1 MNWWKTANN
10 RINETA
16 PPSWKSA
23 AKRNTSMFERYSD
36 DEVSKILH
44 RAYKAGASQVI
55 IDALE
60 TELDRREI
68 EDDDP
73 SGGEEET
80 SWTGLG
86 IEELMRQ
93 AAQWGRTENLSP
105 AQLGAHI
112 RRDGDFAVMSG
123 GSPLATVSDAELGQ
137 EAYDAVQAYEKR
149 IAVIRNRMSTRA
161 GIPSMKEEEKQ

>member
-23 AKRNTSMFERYSD
+23 AKRNTSMLERYSD
-36 DEVSKILH
+36 DEVRKILH

-86 IEELMRQ
+86 IEELMWQ
-93 AAQWGRTENLSP
+93 AARRGRTENMSP

-123 GSPLATVSDAELGQ
+123 ASPLATVSDAELGQ
-137 EAYDAVQAYEKR
+137 EAYDAVQAHEKR

-161 GIPSMKEEEKQ
+161 GIPSMKEEE

>member
-10 RINETA
+10 HIKETA

-36 DEVSKILH
+36 DEVRKILH
-44 RAYKAGASQVI
+44 RAYKAEASQVI

-60 TELDRREI
+60 TELDRRER

-73 SGGEEET
+73 SGGDET

-86 IEELMRQ
+86 IEELMWQ
-93 AAQWGRTENLSP
+93 AARRGRTENMSP

-112 RRDGDFAVMSG
+112 REDGDFAVMTG

-161 GIPSMKEEEKQ
+161 GIPSMKEEE